1 MPRSASEIML
11 RSVTHHFFRLW
22 CCQIWSVQIPFFFPP
37 NVIIILFCQAS
48 CLCICSQIKGNQIG
62 SKRWLNQISLFH
74 THPDISSKGC
84 KLSEGSAGE
93 NWAWTN
99 KDSPCKFLR
108 CFINFWLGKGKLEK
122 FTKHKSVLRVI
133 RRLFYVA
140 LVAHGHYFKN
150 YIKSKQRKEQSLAL
164 RFIPVK
170 YANEIH
176 IDL

>member
-1 MPRSASEIML
+1 ML
-11 RSVTHHFFRLW
+11 RSVTHHFFLPW
-22 CCQIWSVQIPFFFPP
+22 CCQIWSMQIPLFYFFFS
-37 NVIIILFCQAS
+37 NVIIILFCQAP

-62 SKRWLNQISLFH
+62 SKRWLNQMSLFH
-74 THPDISSKGC
+74 THLDISSKSC
-84 KLSEGSAGE
+84 KWSEDSAGE

-99 KDSPCKFLR
+99 KDSPFRFLR
-108 CFINFWLGKGKLEK
+108 CFIKFWLGKGKLEK

-133 RRLFYVA
+133 HGMFYPA
-140 LVAHGHYFKN
+140 AVAHGHYFKN
-150 YIKSKQRKEQSLAL
+150 CIKSKQRKEQSLAL